1 MLYPLTD
8 AHDNSASALQLGIP
22 TVGGQRLRSN
32 DDTMRAS
39 TESVHLHAHAGT
51 GRQQAERLYFLG
63 GLIMTLAVRVGSPE
77 RIVFVRATHPYV

>member
-1 MLYPLTD
+1 MRMITRRRRCDLAYLQS
-8 AHDNSASALQLGIP
+8 ADNDFGED
-22 TVGGQRLRSN
+22 N